1 MVWKSL
7 ILFKKFLIII
17 CLLFL
22 SNRQITAQG
31 KTTAD
36 IVEDVSASVVVIAA
50 KFPNISD
57 KGQGSGVIIDDG
69 MTVVTNVHVVGGA
82 SEIMV
87 HLQDGRSVKSK
98 GYLKADIDRDLI
110 TIKIPK
116 KFKGI
121 KPIKLSR
128 SKKIKIGTK
137 VVAIGSPQGLTN
149 TVSEGIIS
157 GMREFESGTKVI
169 QTSAPV
175 SPGSSGGGLFNL
187 NSELIGITSFLHM
200 GGQNLNFAYPAE
212 YILPLLVNVST
223 TPFYTIK
230 APRALISTEGQNV
243 YVTRTGKKYHR
254 ITCKY
259 LRTSIREL
267 NLSGAIEGGYTPCS
281 VCRPIK

>member
-1 MVWKSL
+1 MIYIRKTL
-7 ILFKKFLIII
+7 FIL
-17 CLLFL
+17 CLLL
-22 SNRQITAQG
+22 LPNRQITAQD

-36 IVEDVSASVVVIAA
+36 VVEDVVASVVVIAA
-50 KFPNISD
+50 KYSNTSD
-57 KGQGSGVIIDDG
+57 TRQGSGVIIDDG
-69 MTVVTNVHVVGGA
+69 MTVITNVHVVGGA

-87 HLQDGRSVKSK
+87 HLQDGRSIESK

-116 KFKGI
+116 KFKGV
-121 KPIKLSR
+121 KPIKLSK

-157 GMREFESGTKVI
+157 GIREFESGTKVI

-175 SPGSSGGGLFNL
+175 SPGSSGGGLFNV
-187 NSELIGITSFLHM
+187 NSELIGITSFLHK
-200 GGQNLNFAYPAE
+200 GGQNLNFAYPTE
-212 YILPLLVNVST
+212 YILPLLVNVAT
-223 TPFYTIK
+223 TPFYKIK
-230 APRALISTEGQNV
+230 APKALISTEGQSV

-254 ITCKY
+254 ITCRY

-267 NLSGAIEGGYTPCS
+267 TLSGAIDSGYTPCS
-281 VCRPIK
+281 VCKPTR

>member
-1 MVWKSL
+1 MIFLRKSL
-7 ILFKKFLIII
+7 FIL
-17 CLLFL
+17 CLLL
-22 SNRQITAQG
+22 LPNRQITAQD

-36 IVEDVSASVVVIAA
+36 VVEDVTASVVVIAA
-50 KFPNISD
+50 KFSNTSD
-57 KGQGSGVIIDDG
+57 TGQGSGVIIDDG
-69 MTVVTNVHVVGGA
+69 MTVITNVHVVGGA

-87 HLQDGRSVKSK
+87 HLQDGRFIESK

-116 KFKGI
+116 KFKGV
-121 KPIKLSR
+121 KPIKLSK

-157 GMREFESGTKVI
+157 GIREFESGTKVI

-175 SPGSSGGGLFNL
+175 SPGSSGGGLFNV
-187 NSELIGITSFLHM
+187 NSELIGITSFLHK
-200 GGQNLNFAYPAE
+200 GGQNLNFAYPTE

-223 TPFYTIK
+223 TPFYKIK
-230 APRALISTEGQNV
+230 APKTLISTEGQSV

-254 ITCKY
+254 ITCRY

-267 NLSGAIEGGYTPCS
+267 TLSGAIDSGYTPCS
-281 VCRPIK
+281 VCKPMR